1 MELSRF
7 VLTYKNVRAGEHV
20 LYSVIEDRY
29 LGVDD
34 ATLAAVERWTGGAG
48 LARDDAEQEAQEV
61 LFEDGFLVQD
71 RAADDERLRS
81 YLDKASEGVPGAM
94 YVTLMPTLA
103 CNLACTYCF
112 QKDHPGTA
120 KMPAPVEDATL
131 EWILQRVDERGLRHL
146 NIHYF
151 GGEPLTRKDFCL
163 RTAEVLAASMAARGG
178 TFSWQMTTNAIG
190 LDVEFATAMR
200 KFGDGIFKI
209 TLDGD
214 KETHD
219 QMRVWRNGRGTF
231 DEIFASI
238 AAVAPHVRV
247 RVGGNFLPGQAASFE
262 KLLDRLESTG
272 VGKLLESVRFKPIV
286 DTQHREQGTCTSCSD
301 KAETQTFVQL
311 GKSVERRNLA
321 PKSQHGESLEAMLG
335 PCELHWKNN
344 YTIDPEGKVYKCPAV
359 AGLPGLEVA
368 KVTDG
373 GAAEKIAPLLV
384 LRPWEQCGDCA
395 FMPVCVG
402 GCLGGKFLQ
411 TGRTDQVS
419 CKKDLF
425 EQSFRESVAQ
435 RFLAEFPGGDALDH
449 AA

>member
-7 VLTYKNVRAGEHV
+7 VVTYKDVRPGEHV
-20 LYSVIEDRY
+20 LYSVLEDRY
-29 LGVDD
+29 LGLDGD
-34 ATLAAVERWTGGAG
+34 TLAAVHRWKDRGDR
-48 LARDDAEQEAQEV
+48 ARGRAEKEAEEI
-61 LFEDGFLVQD
+61 LREDGFLVEG
-71 RAADDERLRS
+71 RAEDDERLRAH
-81 YLDKASEGVPGAM
+81 LDRAREGVPGAM
-94 YVTLMPTLA
+94 FVTLMPTLA

-112 QKDHPGTA
+112 QKDHPGVA
-120 KMPAPVEDATL
+120 KMRPPVEDATL
-131 EWILQRVDERGLRHL
+131 EWILRRVDERGLRHL
-146 NIHYF
+146 NVHFF

-163 RTAEVLAASMAARGG
+163 RTSEVLSASMAARGG
-178 TFSWQMTTNAIG
+178 TFSWQMTTNGIG
-190 LDVEFATAMR
+190 LDVAFAAAMR
-200 KFGDGIFKI
+200 KFGDGVFKV

-231 DEIFASI
+231 DEIFANVL
-238 AAVAPHVRV
+238 AVAPHARV
-247 RVGGNFLPGQAASFE
+247 RVGGNFRPDQAASFE
-262 KLLDRLESTG
+262 KLLDRLQASG
-272 VGKLLESVRFKPIV
+272 APLDSVRFKPLI
-286 DTQHREQGTCTSCSD
+286 DTQHREQGTCTNCSSD
-301 KAETQTFVQL
+301 QAETKTFVQL
-311 GKSVERRNLA
+311 GKSVERRQLS
-321 PKSQHGESLEAMLG
+321 PKTQRGESLEAMLG

-368 KVTDG
+368 NVTDG
-373 GAAEKIAPLLV
+373 GTTEKVAPLLA

-411 TGRTDQVS
+411 TGRTGEVS

-425 EQSFRESVAQ
+425 EQSFRESVVQ
-435 RFLAEFPGGDALDH
+435 RFLAEFPEGDALDE

>member
-7 VLTYKNVRAGEHV
+7 VLTYKDVRAGEHV
-20 LYSVIEDRY
+20 LYSVLEDRY
-29 LGVDD
+29 MGVDA
-34 ATLAAVERWTGGAG
+34 ATLAAVERWTAAG
-48 LARDDAEQEAQEV
+48 EEPRDAAEREAQEV
-61 LFEDGFLVQD
+61 LFEDGFLVDD
-71 RAADDERLRS
+71 RAADDEHLRS
-81 YLDKASEGVPGAM
+81 YLDRAREGVPGQM

-112 QKDHPGTA
+112 QKDHPAVA
-120 KMPAPVEDATL
+120 KMQPSVEDSTL
-131 EWILQRVDERGLRHL
+131 EWILRRVDERGLRHL

-163 RTAEVLAASMAARGG
+163 RTAKVLSASMAARGG
-178 TFSWQMTTNAIG
+178 TFSWQMTTNGIG
-190 LDVEFATAMR
+190 LDVGFATAMR
-200 KFGDGIFKI
+200 GFGDGIFKV

-219 QMRVWRNGRGTF
+219 QMRVWRSGRGTF
-231 DEIFASI
+231 DEIFAAI

-247 RVGGNFLPGQAASFE
+247 RVGGNFQPHQAASFE

-272 VGKLLESVRFKPIV
+272 VGRLLESVRFKPIV
-286 DTQHREQGTCTSCSD
+286 DTNGREQGTCTSCSD

-321 PKSQHGESLEAMLG
+321 PKSPRGESLEAMLG

-368 KVTDG
+368 TVTAVGEPEKV
-373 GAAEKIAPLLV
+373 APLLA

-411 TGRTDQVS
+411 VGRAGQVS

-425 EQSFRESVAQ
+425 EQSFRESVVQ
-435 RFLAEFPGGDALDH
+435 RFLAEFPESEELHH